1 MKILHSM
8 INKIY
13 TFLLVFLILAIID
26 IARTP
31 ITNPSDNNIGILKN
45 SMIRSFTPI
54 NIRII
59 AKPYLSNSNLSAI
72 SAKMKYNAL
81 RPKIAKI
88 FDV

>member
-26 IARTP
+26 ITIIP
-31 ITNPSDNNIGILKN
+31 ITNPSYNNIGILKN

-54 NIRII
+54 NISII
-59 AKPYLSNSNLSAI
+59 AKPYLSSSNLSAI
-72 SAKMKYNAL
+72 STKIKYNAL